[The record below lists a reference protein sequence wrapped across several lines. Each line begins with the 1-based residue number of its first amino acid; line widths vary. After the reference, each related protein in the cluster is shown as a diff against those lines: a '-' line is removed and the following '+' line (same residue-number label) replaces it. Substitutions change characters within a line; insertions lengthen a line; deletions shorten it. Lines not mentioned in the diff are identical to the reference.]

1 MTFKYQNEIQNLNCD
16 LSSFQEIER
25 TSYRWTFEKIE
36 DSRNFEPV
44 LISAPNRIELIGC
57 LGFALSFF
65 VTKEAGIKRHNTLTL
80 NKPKLFKKLGSHI
93 ASGDLVKTDGIANEP
108 DELKH
113 FDFFEYENID
123 LSSKFTVLK
132 SII

>member
-1 MTFKYQNEIQNLNCD
+1 MTLKYQNEIQNLKCD

-44 LISAPNRIELIGC
+44 LISAPYRIEQIGC